1 MKEKTK
7 RGNLFSRFSNITEA
21 TASELPENQESR
33 RHNSSVLWHFSIKVC
48 SNRERV
54 KQICLIV
61 ELNDETES
69 IT

>member
-33 RHNSSVLWHFSIKVC
+33 RHNSSVL
-48 SNRERV
+48 
-54 KQICLIV
+54 
-61 ELNDETES
+61 
-69 IT
+69 